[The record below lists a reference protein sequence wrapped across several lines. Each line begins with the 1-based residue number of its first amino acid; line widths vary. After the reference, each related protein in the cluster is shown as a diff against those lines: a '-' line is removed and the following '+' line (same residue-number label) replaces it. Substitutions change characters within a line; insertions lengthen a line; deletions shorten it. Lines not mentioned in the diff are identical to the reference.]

1 MDRTN
6 DWQTCESCGQDKP
19 NVEPYRHDSRPDG
32 VMLCDECY
40 EGIQTEGNEF
50 NPTAGA

>member
-1 MDRTN
+1 MDRTLE
-6 DWQTCESCGQDKP
+6 WETCESCGHDKP

-40 EGIQTEGNEF
+40 EGIMEADSIFTPFQ
-50 NPTAGA
+50 PT